1 VRLGA
6 LLLGADDEEV
16 KDHDHDQHWEQQS
29 PDATERIAPWSLGKC
44 WRDEH
49 ASVPLRMSGNS
60 VPSLRERSHAH
71 LL

>member
-1 VRLGA
+1 
-6 LLLGADDEEV
+6 LLLWSDHQEV
-16 KDHDHDQHWEQQS
+16 ENDDHDQHWEQQS
-29 PDATERIAPWSLGKC
+29 SHTAERVCTRRLGKC